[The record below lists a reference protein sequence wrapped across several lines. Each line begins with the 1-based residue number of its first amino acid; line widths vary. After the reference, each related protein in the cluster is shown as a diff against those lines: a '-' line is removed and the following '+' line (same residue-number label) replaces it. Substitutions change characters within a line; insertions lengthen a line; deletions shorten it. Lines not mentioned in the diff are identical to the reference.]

1 MTLAPVAPTLS
12 AGLIVLLPVRAITY
26 QEYGPPSVLHL
37 TEIDEA
43 PLLPGH
49 VRVAMQAAGVA
60 PVDAKLRAGLLQHQV
75 PISLPKVPGRD
86 GAGIVTAVGEGA
98 DDLRIGDAVCV
109 MPAML
114 ARGTTLAVAV
124 LPQQQ
129 IVRKPAGLDMPAAAA
144 LLQPGASAWIP
155 LMRTASLQ
163 PGMKVLIH
171 AGSGAVGSLMVQ
183 LARHLG
189 AEVTATCRHANVDY
203 VTGLGADRVIAYDRE
218 DFSTLRDQDVVFDL
232 VGGATHERSYAVLR
246 PGGHLVWLVAAPIR
260 DRGAEFGVTVTRAM
274 ITEDRDILQHIADLA
289 SAGVWRPSVSRVL
302 PMAEIARAHELLEQG
317 AVTRGRLVLGLA

>member
-1 MTLAPVAPTLS
+1 
-12 AGLIVLLPVRAITY
+12 VRAITY
-26 QEYGPPSVLHL
+26 HQYGPPSVLQL
-37 TEIDEA
+37 TDIDAA

-60 PVDAKLRAGLLQHQV
+60 PVDTKLRAGLLQQLV
-75 PISLPKVPGRD
+75 PISLPKIPGRD
-86 GAGIVTAVGEGA
+86 GAGIVTAIGA
-98 DDLRIGDAVCV
+98 GVEDVQVGDAVCV
-109 MPAML
+109 MPGML
-114 ARGTTLAVAV
+114 ARGTTLEVAV

-129 IVRKPAGLDMPAAAA
+129 LVRKPAGLGMQEAAA

-155 LMRTASLQ
+155 LMRTASIQ

-189 AEVTATCRHANVDY
+189 AEVTATCRHANAEY
-203 VTGLGADRVIAYDRE
+203 VAGLGAHRVIAYDRE
-218 DFSTLRDQDVVFDL
+218 DFSTLRDQDVVVDL
-232 VGGATHERSYAVLR
+232 VGGSTHERSYAVLR
-246 PGGHLVWLVAAPIR
+246 RGGHLVWLVAAPIR

-274 ITEDRDILQHIADLA
+274 IVEDREVLQQVADLA
-289 SAGVWRPSVSRVL
+289 STGVWRPAVSRVL

-317 AVTRGRLVLGLA
+317 AVTCGRLVLDLT